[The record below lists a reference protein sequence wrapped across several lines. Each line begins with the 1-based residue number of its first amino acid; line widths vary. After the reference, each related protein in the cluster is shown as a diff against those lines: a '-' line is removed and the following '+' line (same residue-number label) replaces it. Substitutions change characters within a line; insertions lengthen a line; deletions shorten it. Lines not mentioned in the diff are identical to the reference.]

1 MKYIYIP
8 FIKCL
13 AQTKP
18 SKVVPNSSRAQSCH
32 LNGMVERV
40 MKCTND
46 YQHQYDKVSL
56 DIESFFFFYCDV
68 RHTGS

>member
-18 SKVVPNSSRAQSCH
+18 SKMVPNSSRAQPCH

-40 MKCTND
+40 IKYIKDCRHKYN
-46 YQHQYDKVSL
+46 KVSL
-56 DIESFFFFYCDV
+56 DTESFFYLTV
-68 RHTGS
+68 L